1 MQVAKEVGGIVSI
14 KEGGIAGVTGS
25 NGNSGLPPL
34 PRSSQRKCEELVA
47 STLANSPRVHVLLS
61 KMRER
66 GCAAAN
72 AALVSCEDI
81 FGGAAVAGGFD
92 PVTSRVIMNPRVPA
106 SHLSAGDFT
115 RALTHE
121 LVHAFDSCRAVVD
134 PDRCAHIACTEIRAA
149 NLSGDCDF
157 FAEAQ
162 RMPLRLFTGGGGL
175 AGRQRECVRR
185 RAELSLSMHAPC
197 RGDDGRGPAR
207 HVAHVWEPCYA
218 DAEPFASN

>member
-1 MQVAKEVGGIVSI
+1 MQVDKEFGGVVS
-14 KEGGIAGVTGS
+14 KDGSTGVTS
-25 NGNSGLPPL
+25 SGNKGLPPL

-66 GCAAAN
+66 GCAAAE

-92 PVTSRVIMNPRVPA
+92 PVTCRVLMNPRVPL
-106 SHLSAGDFT
+106 SHLNAGDFT

-134 PDRCAHIACTEIRAA
+134 PERCAHIACTEIRAA

-162 RMPLRLFTGGGGL
+162 RMPLRLFAGGL
-175 AGRQRECVRR
+175 AGRQQECVRR

-218 DAEPFASN
+218 DAQPFASN